1 MGGSRI
7 ARRPRMDETAM
18 DPITTNGPTARRV
31 WDIDRRLCPW
41 VGRDVRIAV
50 DAFSP
55 ARWEG
60 DGLPLLSPVR
70 DLILPDN
77 SRVGSLP
84 VFFEGR
90 LRRFERRIG
99 VVYVGLEAPTAPDA
113 SVEGIVLFRGALSVI
128 LRGPATVRCDYP
140 FRVEPVPIGPL
151 NYWEDLRIPTA
162 QFRLN
167 LD

>member
-1 MGGSRI
+1 
-7 ARRPRMDETAM
+7 M
-18 DPITTNGPTARRV
+18 DPITTNGTTARPV
-31 WDIDRRLCPW
+31 WDIDRRLRQW
-41 VGRDVRIAV
+41 VGRNVRIAV

-55 ARWEG
+55 ARWDG
-60 DGLPLLSPVR
+60 DGLPFLSPVR

-84 VFFEGR
+84 VFFEGG

-99 VVYVGLEAPTAPDA
+99 VVYVGLEAPTAMDA
-113 SVEGIVLFRGALSVI
+113 SVEGITLFRGVLGVL
-128 LRGPATVRCDYP
+128 LRGPATVRCDFP
-140 FRVEPVPIGPL
+140 FRVEPVPSGAL
-151 NYWEDLRIPTA
+151 NYWEDLRVPTA